1 LEESLRVSSV
11 SVRTDAEDETET
23 EASDDS
29 VLRALMDLSRRE
41 ADERDQRLRQ
51 EEQEL
56 QQILALSLIEK

>member
-11 SVRTDAEDETET
+11 SVRIDAEDETET

-29 VLRALMDLSRRE
+29 VLKALMDLSRRE
-41 ADERDQRLRQ
+41 AEERDQRLRQ

>member
-1 LEESLRVSSV
+1 MRI
-11 SVRTDAEDETET
+11 DAEDETET

-29 VLRALMDLSRRE
+29 VLKALMDLSRRE
-41 ADERDQRLRQ
+41 AEERDQRLRQ

>member
-1 LEESLRVSSV
+1 
-11 SVRTDAEDETET
+11 VRTDAEDETET